1 MTKAAQVGKR
11 LEFLDLTKGFLVAL
25 MVIYHSLNYTNQ
37 YQLSFRFLS
46 FLPPSFILITG
57 FLIAHVYY
65 PRFQAGEAGLTLKL
79 LLRSLRLVLL
89 FLVLNVVAQFVRSPA
104 YGRSVGVEAFFEQ
117 WDQVFISGGSRL
129 AVFEVLLPIAYLIA
143 LAPPLMQLAR
153 WHRLSLPLITAAVI
167 GACFVMEYHN
177 NPVANLR
184 FIGVGLIGMLVG
196 KLWLHPMV
204 LGRGFWISGA
214 ALAAYALFAAE
225 KGYLYAV
232 QLAGAIIALVF
243 FCGASIRLSSASW
256 FGRWL
261 GLVGQYS
268 LVAYVVQ
275 IGVLQVLSRFLG
287 RPDPLSLPAL
297 CYFVT
302 TLLVMT
308 LSILA
313 AKWLRARSAHAD
325 RIYKLIFA

>member
-1 MTKAAQVGKR
+1 MTKVPSGGKR

-65 PRFQAGEAGLTLKL
+65 PRFHAGESGLTLKL

-89 FLVLNVVAQFVRSPA
+89 FLVLNVAAQFVRSPS
-104 YGRSVGVEAFFEQ
+104 YGRSIGVEAFFEQ
-117 WDQVFISGGSRL
+117 WEQVFISGGSRL

-143 LAPPLMQLAR
+143 LAPLLMQLAR
-153 WHRLSLPLITAAVI
+153 WHRIFLPLITLAVV
-167 GACFVMEYHN
+167 GACFVLERHN
-177 NPVANLR
+177 EPVANLR

-196 KLWLHPMV
+196 KLWLHPAV
-204 LGRGFWISGA
+204 LGGGFWISGA
-214 ALAAYALFAAE
+214 ALVAYALFAAE

-232 QLAGAIIALVF
+232 QLAGAIVALVF
-243 FCGASIRLSSASW
+243 FCGASIRLSCSTW

-261 GLVGQYS
+261 ALVGQYS

-275 IGVLQVLSRFLG
+275 IGVLQVLSRFLQ

-297 CYFVT
+297 CLFVT

-308 LSILA
+308 LSIEA

-325 RIYKLIFA
+325 RLYRLIFA

>member
-1 MTKAAQVGKR
+1 MTKAAPVGKR

-79 LLRSLRLVLL
+79 LLRSLRLIML
-89 FLVLNVVAQFVRSPA
+89 FLVLNIVAQFVRSPS
-104 YGRSVGVEAFFEQ
+104 YGRSIGVEAFFEQ
-117 WDQVFISGGSRL
+117 WQQVFITGGSRL

-143 LAPPLMQLAR
+143 LAPPLIRLAR
-153 WHRLSLPLITAAVI
+153 WHWIFLPIITVGVVA
-167 GACFVMEYHN
+167 ACFVLEQHN
-177 NPVANLR
+177 EPVANLR

-196 KLWLHPMV
+196 KLWLHPVV
-204 LGRGFWISGA
+204 LGGGFWISGA

-232 QLAGAIIALVF
+232 QLAGAIVALVF
-243 FCGASIRLSSASW
+243 FCGASIRLSGATW

-261 GLVGQYS
+261 SLVGQYS
-268 LVAYVVQ
+268 LVAYIVQ
-275 IGVLQVLSRFLG
+275 IGVLQVLSRFLQ

-297 CYFVT
+297 TLFVT

-308 LSILA
+308 LSIEA
-313 AKWLRARSAHAD
+313 TKWLRARSALAD
-325 RIYKLIFA
+325 RTYKLVFA